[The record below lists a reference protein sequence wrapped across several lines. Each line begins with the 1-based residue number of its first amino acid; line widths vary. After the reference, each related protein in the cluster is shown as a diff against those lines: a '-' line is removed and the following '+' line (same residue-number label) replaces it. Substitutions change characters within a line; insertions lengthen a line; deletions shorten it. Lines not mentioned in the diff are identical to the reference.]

1 VVNASL
7 KHTAAMAVG
16 RNLHAMSCHSI
27 VNELVIL
34 RNEPIEA
41 LLNDMITV
49 EVFDKRDNMQR
60 ESADNC
66 YDLIVVLRI
75 SLGAVESVATIDRK
89 GNKEIGCKFHASIKS

>member
-1 VVNASL
+1 
-7 KHTAAMAVG
+7 MAVG
-16 RNLHAMSCHSI
+16 SNLHAMSCHSI

-34 RNEPIEA
+34 GNEPIEA

-75 SLGAVESVATIDRK
+75 SLRAV
-89 GNKEIGCKFHASIKS
+89 GCND